1 MIDSLLFW
9 LIIFLISNLLL
20 IVIFWNIYGSR
31 IQILIA
37 KKEEKKHILD
47 QLRREA
53 FELKLP
59 KEHSPRI

>member
-37 KKEEKKHILD
+37 KKEEKKHILGIN
-47 QLRREA
+47 
-53 FELKLP
+53 K
-59 KEHSPRI
+59 KINKI